1 MDNITNT
8 MTAISPSSFG
18 MPACGHAPVVS
29 EWTLRIG
36 ATSVV
41 RDRQAATTG
50 STKGDMG
57 LALAYFPGTHAWRPP
72 TS

>member
-8 MTAISPSSFG
+8 MTAKSPSSFG
-18 MPACGHAPVVS
+18 MPACGHAPVAT

-41 RDRQAATTG
+41 RDRQVDTG
-50 STKGDMG
+50 ITKGDMG